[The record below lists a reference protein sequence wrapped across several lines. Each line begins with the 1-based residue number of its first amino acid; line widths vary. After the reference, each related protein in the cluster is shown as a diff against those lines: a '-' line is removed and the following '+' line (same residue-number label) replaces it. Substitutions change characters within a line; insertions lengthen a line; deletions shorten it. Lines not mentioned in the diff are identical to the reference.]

1 VFSTRKN
8 YQKRL
13 LFSTRKNY
21 QKRLLFPTRK
31 NFQIIVFCSQQQ
43 QQPDTSLQPPPAFLP
58 SCRDWCVDITS
69 LLRRY
74 YSVLPPPVISAVA
87 AAAPPLK
94 LQSSCH
100 RSQFCCLPRV
110 EGWSPPIPATG
121 RRRRLLSKNFLA
133 ATIYCETRTRASQSA
148 ANAVTMH
155 KQESAVSCPFSKGR
169 NVKCPRAVDKTTI
182 GYVRG
187 WMKHRAQEHGQD
199 QRRAEYKSTGS
210 EGAEYKST
218 GALEHWKHRN
228 TGTVLYTEPSG
239 RLMLCCERAV
249 QSGKDQNTHTKS
261 KIQNTKIPQ

>member
-1 VFSTRKN
+1 
-8 YQKRL
+8 
-13 LFSTRKNY
+13 
-21 QKRLLFPTRK
+21 
-31 NFQIIVFCSQQQ
+31 
-43 QQPDTSLQPPPAFLP
+43 
-58 SCRDWCVDITS
+58 
-69 LLRRY
+69 
-74 YSVLPPPVISAVA
+74 VLPPPVISAAA

-261 KIQNTKIPQ
+261 KIQNTKYENTTVAETPVCEHQSWVAGYLSNGAWVCYLVLGLVVATAAKQSTLRDVLVRAEDIIPTKPKQ